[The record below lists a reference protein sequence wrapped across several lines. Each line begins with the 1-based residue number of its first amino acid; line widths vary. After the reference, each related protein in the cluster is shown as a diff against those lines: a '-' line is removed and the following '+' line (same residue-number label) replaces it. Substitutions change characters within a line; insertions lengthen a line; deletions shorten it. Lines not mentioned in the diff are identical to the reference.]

1 MGGITLI
8 LLIESQDKILLKGG
22 RLWRPRFLITVI
34 TTNDQISWVKP
45 ANTGPTE
52 VNLGH
57 HLENLANKPYWT
69 PWPSQHTLV
78 VNLWSKTRSNP
89 A

>member
-1 MGGITLI
+1 M
-8 LLIESQDKILLKGG
+8 
-22 RLWRPRFLITVI
+22 WRPRFLISVI
-34 TTNDQISWVKP
+34 NANDRISWVKP
-45 ANTGPTE
+45 ADIGQTL

-78 VNLWSKTRSNP
+78 VNPWSKARSNP